1 VLEKDDPPESEVM
14 SFHRVALAVLLVL
27 ACPLARVPARAADG
41 ALIEAARK
49 EGRVLW
55 YTTLIVNQAIR
66 PLKDAFEKQYPGI
79 ELQYARAD
87 EAPTAAKILAEA
99 QAGRIQAD
107 LFDGISNMVPLKRA
121 GIVAPVVPAS
131 AALIPPDLK
140 DKDGHWIAILL
151 YVFSPGINTTLVS
164 RKRAPKT
171 YADLLDPAWRGKMA
185 WNPGSIAGAIGFVG
199 NTLMSM
205 GDARGMEYL
214 KALSAQHIVN
224 IEASSRAILD
234 QVIAGEYPIGL
245 MMFNHHT
252 VISAQKGAPSDW
264 IAMEPVP
271 VALDAVG
278 ILKDAP
284 HPNAARL
291 LVDFLTSEDGQ
302 RVLQKADY
310 LPSMPSV
317 PAMKA
322 GLRPEDGGFNATFL
336 RPDEIYDRIPGWT
349 KVVGELF
356 K

>member
-1 VLEKDDPPESEVM
+1 M
-14 SFHRVALAVLLVL
+14 
-27 ACPLARVPARAADG
+27 PLKRTARAAVLVLTCLFASASAHAADA
-41 ALIEAARK
+41 ALIEAAKK
-49 EGRVLW
+49 EGKVIW

-66 PLKDAFEKQYPGI
+66 PLKDAFKKQYPGI

-99 QAGRIQAD
+99 QAGRVQAD

-121 GIVAPVVPAS
+121 GLVTAFVPPS
-131 AALIPPDLK
+131 AAQIPADLK
-140 DKDGHWIAILL
+140 DKDGTWIAILL
-151 YVFSPGINTTLVS
+151 YVSAPGINTAIVP
-164 RKRAPKT
+164 KEHAPKT

-199 NTLMSM
+199 NALISM
-205 GDARGMEYL
+205 GDARGMDYL
-214 KALSAQHIVN
+214 KALSAQRIVN

-264 IAMEPVP
+264 IVMEPVP
-271 VALDAVG
+271 VALDAGG
-278 ILKDAP
+278 ILKDPP

-310 LPSMPSV
+310 LPAMPSV

-322 GLRPEDGGFNATFL
+322 GLRPEDGGFKATFL
-336 RPDEIYDRIPGWT
+336 RPDAIYDRIPAWT
-349 KVVGELF
+349 RTVGELF